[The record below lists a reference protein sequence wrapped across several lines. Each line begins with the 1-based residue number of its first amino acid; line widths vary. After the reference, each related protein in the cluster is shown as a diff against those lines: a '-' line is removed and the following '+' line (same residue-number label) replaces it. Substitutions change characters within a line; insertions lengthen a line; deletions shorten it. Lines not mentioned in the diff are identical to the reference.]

1 MCLPIQIHCPPFTA
15 QLSFPR
21 VDLCGLNQQAS
32 VPQASGWLWPL
43 GSPNSR
49 RLRKGK
55 SRVTVTL
62 GWLCFW
68 TSHSQPGASGPREHW
83 AMSETFL
90 VVTTG
95 GVPEGITLVG
105 VCNILQHTW
114 QFSATESSSPWCQW
128 WQGSHLL
135 EVKPLLPRAVVKC
148 LGPG

>member
-1 MCLPIQIHCPPFTA
+1 
-15 QLSFPR
+15 
-21 VDLCGLNQQAS
+21 
-32 VPQASGWLWPL
+32 
-43 GSPNSR
+43 
-49 RLRKGK
+49 
-55 SRVTVTL
+55 
-62 GWLCFW
+62 
-68 TSHSQPGASGPREHW
+68 
-83 AMSETFL
+83 MSETFL

-114 QFSATESSSPWCQW
+114 QSSATESSSPWCQW